1 MTKRTDNFY
10 VVVASATIDPKIFLK
25 FFEKEKCKPL
35 EVPGRVFPVTLLNW
49 PEIIENEKDNDEDDR
64 NEKIIKK
71 ATLSSKFVVEKV
83 IEAIKK
89 FDEGHTLVFLPGQ
102 KDCELCLVSWLQK
115 ILKRYLY
122 LAL

>member
-1 MTKRTDNFY
+1 LTKRTDNFY

-64 NEKIIKK
+64 NEK
-71 ATLSSKFVVEKV
+71 L
-83 IEAIKK
+83 
-89 FDEGHTLVFLPGQ
+89 
-102 KDCELCLVSWLQK
+102 
-115 ILKRYLY
+115 LKRLHC
-122 LAL
+122 LQNSLLKKLSKQ